1 LIVLVFRF
9 SNLLYF
15 LAAYA
20 KAMKPVGDV
29 LQGDE
34 TMLGYLCHLV
44 PTTMGLKCK
53 LSQST
58 DRVVEPLVKA
68 LSSGIDSS
76 IPSCVDR

>member
-1 LIVLVFRF
+1 MIVLVFRF

-58 DRVVEPLVKA
+58 DRVVVKA